1 MSLFPSFIFLSF
13 GSGSCGNCYYLG
25 TPDGAILID
34 AGVGMRKLGKA
45 FNDYG
50 VNRTLIK
57 AILLTHDHS
66 DHVKHAAKLASNLGV
81 PVYAL
86 REVHSGMLANR
97 FIVHKIEESRRQ
109 YIEIGTPFQVCGFT
123 ITAFP
128 VPHDSTA
135 NVGYTITLGDTIFSL
150 MTDVG
155 EVTTEVAQA
164 LQRSTHV
171 VLEANYDPDLLR
183 TGHYPYILQERIRNG
198 RGHLSNFQCA
208 EALIQNYHPALR
220 HVWLC
225 HLSGDNNRPELAHET
240 VRSLLASSNIPVGTS
255 LQLDVL
261 QRAKTTG
268 PFEIIRL

>member
-1 MSLFPSFIFLSF
+1 
-13 GSGSCGNCYYLG
+13 
-25 TPDGAILID
+25 
-34 AGVGMRKLGKA
+34 MRKLGKA

-50 VNRTLIK
+50 INREHIK

-66 DHVKHAAKLASNLGV
+66 DHVKSAAKLSKQLNV
-81 PVYAL
+81 PVYAI
-86 REVHSGMLANR
+86 EPVHSGLLANKY
-97 FIVHKIEESRRQ
+97 IPGKIDESHRQ
-109 YIEIGTPFQVCGFT
+109 IIELGTPLQIADFT

-135 NVGYTITLGDTIFSL
+135 NVGYTIITGDSVFSL

-155 EVTTEVAQA
+155 EVTPEVSQA

-183 TGHYPYILQERIRNG
+183 TGHYPFILQERIRNG
-198 RGHLSNFQCA
+198 RGHLSNHQCA
-208 EALIQNYHPALR
+208 QALIQNYHPALR

-225 HLSGDNNRPELAHET
+225 HLSGDNNRPDLAHET
-240 VRSLLASSNIPVGTS
+240 VRSLLSASNIPVGTD

-261 QRAKTTG
+261 QRSRTTG
-268 PFEIIRL
+268 PFEF